1 MTPSLLLLHVG
12 AFLVPVSVESK
23 TRMECRNI
31 YNPRGKKRKCHV
43 LRLNGDPKEGGPPPP
58 RLNRESHRISP
69 LAARS
74 FPTSLFSFKASPSSR
89 RPPQAP
95 LLFLEIPIDP
105 SSFHQTSTQHLLHQL
120 SLGSPYVFI
129 FFSPSL
135 LLPQLSFSR
144 SISGFLT
151 SLVTYTTTPGKT
163 TPPPH
168 LPTLLAI
175 AWRALQ

>member
-23 TRMECRNI
+23 IRMECRNI

-58 RLNRESHRISP
+58 RPNRESHRISP

-74 FPTSLFSFKASPSSR
+74 FPTSLFSFKTSPSSR

-95 LLFLEIPIDP
+95 LLFLETPIDP
-105 SSFHQTSTQHLLHQL
+105 SSFHQISTQHLLHQSGVSRISLHIHLLL
-120 SLGSPYVFI
+120 SI
-129 FFSPSL
+129 SPS
-135 LLPQLSFSR
+135 PPAVVLSFD
-144 SISGFLT
+144 ICFLT

-163 TPPPH
+163 TPH
-168 LPTLLAI
+168 LPTWLAI